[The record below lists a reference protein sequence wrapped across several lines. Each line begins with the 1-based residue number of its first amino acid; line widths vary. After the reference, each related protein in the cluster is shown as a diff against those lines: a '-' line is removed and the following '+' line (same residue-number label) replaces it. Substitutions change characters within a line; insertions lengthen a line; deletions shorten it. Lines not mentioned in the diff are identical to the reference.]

1 LNTEGP
7 RKDPELYYTEDVERT
22 YYIQNQKMKENAY
35 TFWNFTRRT
44 LQQKGRKQSSPQTTL
59 QKIGHGSTG
68 DEPLGPPWYEYGSMG
83 TVWSDSMSMDPV
95 GPPVKHIKKTISIF
109 ISFVHTKT
117 KKSRSRNIVAL

>member
-1 LNTEGP
+1 MGTVWSDSIFFFLNTEGP

-35 TFWNFTRRT
+35 PFWNFTRRT

-68 DEPLGPPWYEYGSMG
+68 DEPLGPPWLPLDDG
-83 TVWSDSMSMDPV
+83 TPSERP
-95 GPPVKHIKKTISIF
+95 
-109 ISFVHTKT
+109 
-117 KKSRSRNIVAL
+117 L